1 MKLVRKSWRYACVEI
16 CPDVDFPLHNMLRA
30 KAELAA
36 RRYGH
41 TPLEEFHVS
50 IHNQRY
56 LKDHKEEFVNDEIQ
70 LRPSFP
76 NLYHYTGHAFQRSIY
91 CSKWHD
97 PDITKWFNED
107 TGEPIEQE
115 YRESSYIRFEP
126 ESFIDLIPWFRPYH
140 TRHNKI
146 QLHISL
152 SNLEGNK
159 FKSIKDPYNGEGVED
174 INTPIR
180 SDELLFQ

>member
-1 MKLVRKSWRYACVEI
+1 MKLVRKSRRYACVEI
-16 CPDVDFPLHNMLRA
+16 CPDVDFPLHNMLKA

-41 TPLEEFHVS
+41 TPLKEFHVS
-50 IHNQRY
+50 IHNSRY
-56 LKDHKEEFVNDEIQ
+56 LTDHKEDFENENEIQ

-76 NLYHYTGHAFQRSIY
+76 NLYHYTGYAFQRSIY
-91 CSKWHD
+91 CSKWYD
-97 PDITKWFNED
+97 PDPMNWD
-107 TGEPIEQE
+107 GEPE
-115 YRESSYIRFEP
+115 YRESSYIHFQP

-159 FKSIKDPYNGEGVED
+159 LKSIKDPYNGEGVED
-174 INTPIR
+174 INTPIL
-180 SDELLFQ
+180 SDDLLFQ